1 MAYKPPQRST
11 FTTTYTPKYM
21 AGDIRTKKIP
31 APEQP
36 AGLTISAYKIGE
48 YINNCVRANDINGYK
63 KVFEQIKILVKTIM
77 KVLCETKLTI
87 DFQLWNTINKI
98 RVPRG
103 TIDTIITFPVQK
115 YDYTKWVNIFRSL
128 LPSVPFP
135 FNATAGEEDSEESYD
150 DTSLVKITIDYEESE
165 EISDSNRE
173 ANCEEWY
180 ETAVYTYQNLLL
192 TSSAKKREIIDAEFQ
207 EMNSKARCKMDRN
220 RAHEERAKSI
230 KELKKATY
238 DWVNRIGH
246 IVKEYNYI
254 CLPSCPEEYSDI
266 DGYVKYAELMMLNGV
281 LNNSFEN
288 TCLVDEKYAHLL
300 NPRKAFPKDEYSGAV
315 SFYCQKECVSTNPTK
330 ERMIYDTIVSL
341 LVLYYKHHYEQQTQG
356 LLHEF
361 DVMQVVEDYLNG
373 NAPPTTKKIRTLIN
387 RITATTFD
395 ANLAELKMYDRNIVI
410 QMLRE
415 NVHGEP
421 QQECIV
427 RLMSYFDM
435 GSIVAAELKKHKYKN
450 YDSYHNTVAWSILYG
465 IVSIS
470 TMYDEEIFTQNA
482 SIDIFV
488 SLMNNGKIN
497 PKLIRDNYKE
507 IRGKIDSLLGSLTG
521 YAKYRAMDAISTAE
535 MLVK

>member
-48 YINNCVRANDINGYK
+48 YVNNCVRANDINGYK
-63 KVFEQIKILVKTIM
+63 KVFEQIKILVKTVM

-98 RVPRG
+98 CVPLG
-103 TIDTIITFPVQK
+103 TIDTIVTFPVQK

-135 FNATAGEEDSEESYD
+135 FNATTCEDSD
-150 DTSLVKITIDYEESE
+150 DTSLVEICINYEEEDEHSN
-165 EISDSNRE
+165 SDRE

-192 TSSAKKREIIDAEFQ
+192 TSSAKKREMIDADFQ

-220 RAHEERAKSI
+220 KAHDERVKSI

-246 IVKEYNYI
+246 IVKDYDYI
-254 CLPSCPEEYSDI
+254 HLQSYPEKYTDI
-266 DGYVKYAELMMLNGV
+266 DEYVKHAELMMLNGV
-281 LNNSFEN
+281 LNNTFEY
-288 TCLVDEKYAHLL
+288 TCLVDKKYSRLL
-300 NPRKAFPKDEYSGAV
+300 NPRLKFSREEYAEAI
-315 SFYCQKECVSTNPTK
+315 SFYSQKECISSDPAK

-341 LVLYYKHHYEQQTQG
+341 LVLYYKHHYEQQIQG

-361 DVMQVVEDYLNG
+361 DVMQVIEEYLNG
-373 NAPPTTKKIRTLIN
+373 NAAPTTKKIRTLIN
-387 RITATTFD
+387 RVTSVTFD
-395 ANLAELKMYDRNIVI
+395 AILTELKMYDRKAVI
-410 QMLRE
+410 SMLRE

-427 RLMSYFDM
+427 RLMKHFDM
-435 GSIVAAELKKHKYKN
+435 GDIVIAELKKHRAKN
-450 YDSYHNTVAWSILYG
+450 YDSYHNTVAWSILHG
-465 IVSIS
+465 IISIS
-470 TMYDEEIFTQNA
+470 TMYDEEIFTPKA

-488 SLMNNGKIN
+488 SLMSNGKIN
-497 PKLIRDNYKE
+497 PKLIKDNYKE

-521 YAKYRAMDAISTAE
+521 YAKYRAMDAISIAE
-535 MLVK
+535 NLIK